1 MDEVFIIEVKID
13 NRQEKKNLKGELNRF
28 KMKKNIFFIFLFGI
42 LNNNEEN
49 ELVILIKYYR

>member
-28 KMKKNIFFIFLFGI
+28 KMKKNIFFIFLFWI

-49 ELVILIKYYR
+49 ELIILIKYYR

>member
-28 KMKKNIFFIFLFGI
+28 KMKKNIFFFFYL
-42 LNNNEEN
+42 E
-49 ELVILIKYYR
+49 